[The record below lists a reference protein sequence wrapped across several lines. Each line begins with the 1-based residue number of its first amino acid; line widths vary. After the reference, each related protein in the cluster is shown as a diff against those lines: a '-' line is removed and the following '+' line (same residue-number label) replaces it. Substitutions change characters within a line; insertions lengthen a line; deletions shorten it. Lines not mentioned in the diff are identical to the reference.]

1 MCISI
6 VLKENSIHVFLINGE
21 EESRSSITKKCCIY
35 TVNSVEQKLTA
46 AVVDSIQHWNAHS
59 MQRMLTATTTKQS
72 SRETS
77 IHNT

>member
-46 AVVDSIQHWNAHS
+46 VVVDSIQH
-59 MQRMLTATTTKQS
+59 
-72 SRETS
+72 
-77 IHNT
+77 